1 MPTRLDLPP
10 PPVALDDPGGG
21 GSEWVP
27 LITADN
33 DIDAHLLE
41 GRLNQAG
48 VEVRSIKDRSGP
60 VWMHGGSN
68 PWAPVAIWVRRFQ
81 LDDSRIVLA
90 ELSYR
95 WPSAPRTDRSETVRT
110 GWPALAWWAVAIAL
124 GILFTGIGL
133 ARMDAILNEPCTS
146 AVCDPP

>member
-10 PPVALDDPGGG
+10 PPSRLDDDGGG

-41 GRLNQAG
+41 GCLNQAG
-48 VEVRSIKDRSGP
+48 VEVRAIKDRSGP
-60 VWMHGGSN
+60 VWMLGGSN

-81 LDDSRIVLA
+81 LEDSRIVLA
-90 ELSYR
+90 ELSYQ
-95 WPSAPRTDRSETVRT
+95 WPSAHAVDDRTS
-110 GWPALAWWAVAIAL
+110 GWPAIAWWAVAIAL

-133 ARMDAILNEPCTS
+133 ARTVDAFDEHCAS
-146 AVCDPP
+146 AVCPTLP